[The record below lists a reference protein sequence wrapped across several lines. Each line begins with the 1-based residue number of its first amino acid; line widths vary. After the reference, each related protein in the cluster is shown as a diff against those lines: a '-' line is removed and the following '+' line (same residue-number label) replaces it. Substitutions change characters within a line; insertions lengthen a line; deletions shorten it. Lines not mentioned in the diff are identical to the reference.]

1 MAKETMGQRLQ
12 RLRKEA
18 GLSQSAL
25 ARATGIPVTT
35 IRGWEQD
42 RRLPRIDSALKV
54 ARALG
59 ISLDKL
65 AGDGGAVE
73 TPRLARKKK

>member
-1 MAKETMGQRLQ
+1 MAEETMGHRLQ
-12 RLRKEA
+12 RLRKDA
-18 GLSQSAL
+18 GFSQSAL

-42 RRLPRIDSALKV
+42 RRIPRIDSALKV

-59 ISLDKL
+59 ISLDEL
-65 AGDGGAVE
+65 AGDGRADQ
-73 TPRLARKKK
+73 TPKRARKGK